1 MHPLLV
7 PVITRNELGS
17 VNIKFVLNEGYSNFI
32 NIVKFFEVPGSSH
45 RAILSIIYSFGMMHI
60 HVIIYVNMHENR
72 VELIMSS
79 MKSNFCFTTT

>member
-32 NIVKFFEVPGSSH
+32 SIVKFFEAPGSSH
-45 RAILSIIYSFGMMHI
+45 GAILSII
-60 HVIIYVNMHENR
+60 
-72 VELIMSS
+72 
-79 MKSNFCFTTT
+79 

>member
-32 NIVKFFEVPGSSH
+32 NIVKFFEVPGSSL
-45 RAILSIIYSFGMMHI
+45 RAILSIIYSFGMMQI
-60 HVIIYVNMHENR
+60 HVIIYVMHENR

>member
-32 NIVKFFEVPGSSH
+32 NIVKFFEVPGSSL
-45 RAILSIIYSFGMMHI
+45 RAILSII
-60 HVIIYVNMHENR
+60 
-72 VELIMSS
+72 
-79 MKSNFCFTTT
+79 